1 MSLQEHIIPTGK
13 EILNAVLYFSSFLD
27 DLYSL
32 SGSTTETPKL
42 TTEEIKLGESME
54 KLPEEAPLYSDLG
67 EEQDDPW
74 VVVEDLEPEEGKH
87 DLKRRRR
94 R

>member
-1 MSLQEHIIPTGK
+1 M
-13 EILNAVLYFSSFLD
+13 LYFSSFLD

-42 TTEEIKLGESME
+42 TTEEAELDEQME
-54 KLPEEAPLYSDLG
+54 KLSEEAPLYPDLG
-67 EEQDDPW
+67 EEDDDTW

-94 R
+94 